1 MMCSGRVDMA
11 FIFRA
16 FSKGI
21 DGVLVG
27 GCRLGE
33 CNYVTEGNYYALNMV
48 HLCKRILE
56 YIGLDPE
63 RLRVEFMSSAEGGRF
78 AEVVRDFTSK
88 LREIGPIGESEGIDK
103 DKLNSRINNV
113 IQLIPYIKVT
123 EKEKLGS
130 RLENIEDY
138 KDLYTKEEITQ
149 LLTEVPSYYIDPE
162 KCQACGTCR
171 RRCPAGAITGEKNKI
186 HVIDQDKCIKCG
198 TCYEACPSRF
208 SAVRK
213 IVGEPVPP
221 PLPEEERSIQRKKA
235 EK

>member
-1 MMCSGRVDMA
+1 MT

-33 CNYVTEGNYYALNMV
+33 CNYVTEGNYFALNMV

-56 YIGLDPE
+56 YVGINPD
-63 RLRVEFMSSAEGGRF
+63 RLRIEFMSSAEGGRF
-78 AEVVRDFTSK
+78 AEVVRDFTEK
-88 LREIGPIGESEGIDK
+88 LRQIGPLGSEGISK
-103 DKLNSRINNV
+103 EEISKRLEEIIKLV
-113 IQLIPYIKVT
+113 PYIKVT
-123 EKEKLGS
+123 KREKLMKRLGS
-130 RLENIEDY
+130 IEEY
-138 KDLYTKEEITQ
+138 KDFYTKEEIEK

-186 HVIDQDKCIKCG
+186 HVIDQEKCIKCG
-198 TCYEACPSRF
+198 TCYEVCPPKF
-208 SAVRK
+208 KAVRK
-213 IVGEPVPP
+213 IIGEPVPP
-221 PLPEEERSIQRKKA
+221 PIPEEERVIVRGKKA
-235 EK
+235 